1 MNTNPDRLY
10 ELLPAI
16 YRIRDAE
23 QGEPLKALLQVISEQ
38 VNLVEADIAQL
49 YENWFI
55 ETCEDWVVPYIAD
68 LIGYQ
73 PVHEAGEPTDI
84 KTKQGQLRNK
94 ILIPRREVANTMRY
108 RKRKGT
114 LALLELLANDIT
126 GWPARAVEFYQLLGW
141 TQSLNHLHL
150 ERGQT
155 VNLRDNHQ
163 LEVLDSL
170 FDELAHTV
178 DVRRINSKLTVGRH
192 NIPSVGVF
200 VWRLKHYSVTETQA
214 YCVEGKS
221 PHCFTFSVLGNDA
234 PLFINPEPETDP
246 THTADEFNLPVPIRR
261 NLIERTH
268 NRSANHLYGKDKE
281 SSFYISVGA
290 KRGKSNDIELQP
302 LHYKIIAADLSG
314 WHYLPNRNTVAI
326 DSVLGRIAF
335 SPQQIPR
342 NGVWVSYHYG
352 FSADIGGGEYNRMLS
367 QHAKAKIYCV
377 NQTEGP
383 HKTIAEAIKQWEKE
397 APSHA
402 VIEISDS
409 RVYVEPIRIE
419 FAEGRQS
426 LQLRA
431 ANEKRPVIR
440 LLDWQTNQPDALTII
455 GKSGEHFSL
464 DGVMVTGRGIQLS
477 DNLKQVTIRHSTL
490 VPGWSLDCDCQPE
503 CPTEPSLEIFS
514 PNACVVIEHSILG
527 SIQINPTAPESYDD
541 PESYSEIPED
551 EMQENHSEVR
561 EVQHAR
567 CDDVERDIQLDPIR
581 LCISDS
587 IVDATSCDQKA
598 IGGPGCPVGY
608 AVLTIMRS
616 TVFGQVQV
624 HAIELGENC
633 IFDGRVT
640 VARRQ
645 YGCMRFSYVTPGS
658 RTPARYMCQPDLVE
672 DAIKERLR
680 KQAKA
685 PPATNE
691 IEAEKSCEQVSFE
704 QVRVKPQFNSVR
716 YGTPTYCQLAL
727 NCAQEIKRGAN
738 DESEMGVF
746 HDLFQAQREA
756 NLRIRLDEYV
766 PAGSDVGIIF
776 TS

>member
-73 PVHEAGEPTDI
+73 LIHEAGEPADI
-84 KTKQGQLRNK
+84 KTKHGQLRNK
-94 ILIPRREVANTMRY
+94 ILIPRREVANTIRY

-114 LALLELLANDIT
+114 LALLELLANDMT

-155 VNLRDNHQ
+155 VNLRNHHR
-163 LEVLDSL
+163 LEMLGSP
-170 FDELAHTV
+170 FDESARTV
-178 DVRRINSKLTVGRH
+178 DVRRINSNLTVGCH

-200 VWRLKHYSVTETQA
+200 VWRLKHYSVTQTQA

-221 PHCFTFSVLGNDA
+221 PHCFTFNVLGNDT

-246 THTADEFNLPVPIRR
+246 THIADEFNLPVPMRR
-261 NLIERTH
+261 SVLAKHTDQ
-268 NRSANHLYGKDKE
+268 LYGNGKD
-281 SSFYISVGA
+281 SSFYIWIGV
-290 KRGKSNDIELQP
+290 KRGKSNDIKLEP
-302 LHYKIIAADLSG
+302 LHYKIIPADLSG
-314 WHYLPNRNTVAI
+314 WQYLPSRNSVAI

-352 FSADIGGGEYNRMLS
+352 FGADIGGGEYDRQLL
-367 QHAKAKIYCV
+367 QHVDTKVYRV
-377 NQTEGP
+377 NQAAGP
-383 HKTIAEAIKQWEKE
+383 YKTIAEAIQQWEE
-397 APSHA
+397 AKPAHA
-402 VIEISDS
+402 IIEIGDS
-409 RVYVEPIRIE
+409 RVYVEPIKIE
-419 FAEGRQS
+419 FAEGHQS

-527 SIQINPTAPESYDD
+527 SIQINPTVPESHED
-541 PESYSEIPED
+541 PESYSEIPEED
-551 EMQENHSEVR
+551 EQENHSEAH
-561 EVQHAR
+561 EVQSAR
-567 CDDVERDIQLDPIR
+567 CEGVEIAIQLDPIR

-587 IVDATSCDQKA
+587 IVDATSCDQEA

-608 AVLTIMRS
+608 AVLTMMRS

-633 IFDGRVT
+633 IFEGLVT

-645 YGCMRFSYVTPGS
+645 YGCMRFSYVTPDS
-658 RTPARYMCQPDLVE
+658 RTPPRYMCQPDLAEHQVE
-672 DAIKERLR
+672 ENLR
-680 KQAKA
+680 KYAKN
-685 PPATNE
+685 PLTTSE
-691 IEAEKSCEQVSFE
+691 IKTAQSCERI
-704 QVRVKPQFNSVR
+704 RVKPLFDSVH
-716 YGTPTYCQLAL
+716 YGMPTYCQLAL
-727 NCAQEIKRGAN
+727 NCAQEIKRGAD

-746 HDLFQAQREA
+746 HHLFQPQREA

-766 PAGSDVGIIF
+766 PAGSDVSIIF
-776 TS
+776 AS